1 MIRTVRPV
9 LYAVTMVDSPGNPA
23 GTNVPPETAQLLL
36 KKLLASP
43 QFSNA
48 RRLSEFLRWIAL
60 KAASGQTA
68 PVNESLIAIEI
79 YGRHPDYDPRVDS
92 IVRVEANRLRA
103 KLRDYYETEGR
114 DDPFRLTLPADT
126 GIPAF
131 EAVPQPPVPALTPAA
146 DRRTPLR
153 LIVAVSLAAVTTMA
167 ALVPFSRRGADS
179 RSSIAVLPFTNEDGL
194 PEKDYFSDGLTEQV
208 ANRLG
213 RTGKLRVAA
222 RRSAQRFKDR
232 GNDLLEIGR
241 QLHVDLV
248 LEGGVR
254 FSGDS
259 IGISAR
265 LYNAHDGRQIWTG
278 EFNRP
283 AVEAPVLQDEISDA
297 LARKLQL
304 DIQAASRQPDA
315 MTRNPEAL
323 DLYLQ
328 ARYLFNSR
336 KPENL
341 WKSIRSYDA
350 ALRKDPRFA
359 QAYAGLAEDYVVLA
373 SNEDLDVA
381 QMTRLARESVVHALA
396 IDPNL
401 PEALLTKAATAES
414 PDFVGLER
422 AWRTALAAN
431 PNSSNGHLWWGLNL
445 LAKGRFPE
453 AETEIRQAQLLD
465 PLSLHIGANIG
476 AVYYCSHRYQD
487 AVDQERRILELDPR
501 VPLARLILARGYEG
515 LGRYADAEAIL
526 ENVLKTDRGAGVLA
540 DLGHVYAVSGKLD
553 RARETMDEL
562 AAMARIRHVSPH
574 HLAFIQTGLGNKAQ
588 ALALLEMSY
597 EQHDAGLAFLGA
609 DPRWDPLRS
618 DPRFQQLLREL
629 SLDK

>member
-1 MIRTVRPV
+1 
-9 LYAVTMVDSPGNPA
+9 
-23 GTNVPPETAQLLL
+23 
-36 KKLLASP
+36 
-43 QFSNA
+43 
-48 RRLSEFLRWIAL
+48 
-60 KAASGQTA
+60 
-68 PVNESLIAIEI
+68 
-79 YGRHPDYDPRVDS
+79 
-92 IVRVEANRLRA
+92 
-103 KLRDYYETEGR
+103 
-114 DDPFRLTLPADT
+114 
-126 GIPAF
+126 
-131 EAVPQPPVPALTPAA
+131 
-146 DRRTPLR
+146 
-153 LIVAVSLAAVTTMA
+153 
-167 ALVPFSRRGADS
+167 
-179 RSSIAVLPFTNEDGL
+179 
-194 PEKDYFSDGLTEQV
+194 
-208 ANRLG
+208 
-213 RTGKLRVAA
+213 
-222 RRSAQRFKDR
+222 
-232 GNDLLEIGR
+232 
-241 QLHVDLV
+241 
-248 LEGGVR
+248 
-254 FSGDS
+254 
-259 IGISAR
+259 
-265 LYNAHDGRQIWTG
+265 
-278 EFNRP
+278 
-283 AVEAPVLQDEISDA
+283 
-297 LARKLQL
+297 
-304 DIQAASRQPDA
+304 
-315 MTRNPEAL
+315 
-323 DLYLQ
+323 
-328 ARYLFNSR
+328 
-336 KPENL
+336 
-341 WKSIRSYDA
+341 
-350 ALRKDPRFA
+350 
-359 QAYAGLAEDYVVLA
+359 
-373 SNEDLDVA
+373 
-381 QMTRLARESVVHALA
+381 
-396 IDPNL
+396 L